1 MKWCAAIVGAC
12 LSFHCLATPASAE
25 VRIRSDGGGEVGS
38 YLYKFALI
46 RQSGQKVVIDGP
58 CLSACTLVLG
68 VVPRDR
74 ICVTRKA
81 ELGFHAAWMPTSGGG
96 KVTQPLAT
104 KMMMD
109 MYPSD
114 VKGWIKRRGG
124 LHTRLIVLR
133 GHELA
138 ALYPRC
144 I

>member
-1 MKWCAAIVGAC
+1 MRRI
-12 LSFHCLATPASAE
+12 LLATLVALSTLAPATAE
-25 VRIRSDGGGEVGS
+25 VRIKSSPGGQIGEFLDMYAEV
-38 YLYKFALI
+38 KD
-46 RQSGQKVVIDGP
+46 SGQKVVIDGP

-81 ELGFHAAWMPTSGGG
+81 ELGFHAAWMPTAQGG
-96 KVTQPLAT
+96 KVTQPVAT

-114 VKGWIKRRGG
+114 VKGWIRRRGG
-124 LHTRLIVLR
+124 LRTRLIVLR

-138 ALYPRC
+138 ALYPHC

>member
-1 MKWCAAIVGAC
+1 MRRI
-12 LSFHCLATPASAE
+12 LLATLVALSTLAPATAE
-25 VRIRSDGGGEVGS
+25 VRIKSSPGGQIGEFLDMYAEV
-38 YLYKFALI
+38 KD
-46 RQSGQKVVIDGP
+46 SGQKVVIDGP

-74 ICVTRKA
+74 ICVTKNA
-81 ELGFHAAWMPTSGGG
+81 ELGFHAAWMPTSHGG
-96 KVTQPLAT
+96 KVTQPVAT

-114 VKGWIKRRGG
+114 VKGWIRRRGG